1 LNLTILGTGAAY
13 SGPGQACSGL
23 LIRQMNTN
31 ILIDCGTGVLS
42 NLQKCLEL
50 DAVSDIII
58 SHMHADHFIDLIPYR
73 YALRYGF
80 NGSLGIRPQLYLPPG
95 GIKVLDKVVSPFSE
109 SDSFFAD
116 VFDISEFNPEKALRL
131 GNLDVKFVPVLHY
144 IQAYA
149 VSVSDSGKIAYSSD
163 TGLCSGL
170 ANVAQ
175 DADILVCNVGRCL
188 EPDKD
193 SLWGHLRPS
202 EAGTLAREARVRRLL
217 LTHLWPRCNRI
228 TSLREA
234 AHNFAGLTEL
244 AEECHTYH
252 LGAVLAS
259 I

>member
-131 GNLDVKFVPVLHY
+131 GNLDVKFIPVLHY
-144 IQAYA
+144 IQSYA
-149 VSVSDSGKIAYSSD
+149 VSVSSSRKLAYSSD
-163 TGLCSGL
+163 TCLCLGLSV
-170 ANVAQ
+170 VAQ
-175 DADILVCNVGRCL
+175 DADILICNVGRCV
-188 EPDKD
+188 EPDRD

-202 EAGTLAREARVRRLL
+202 EAGSLAKEAGVRRLL
-217 LTHLWPRCNRI
+217 VTHLWPNCDRTR
-228 TSLREA
+228 SLNEA
-234 AHNFAGLTEL
+234 AHNFGGPTEL
-244 AEECHTYH
+244 AEQCRTYQ
-252 LGAVLAS
+252 VC
-259 I
+259 